1 MTPFRVIVTLLN
13 LLTKSPGPMFR
24 TICWAIVYSDYNQVP
39 ATLAWGARA
48 SESGVAG
55 FWGFRGVRG
64 VGFEDWGFRVWG
76 FGFRLY
82 P

>member
-55 FWGFRGVRG
+55 FGVLG
-64 VGFEDWGFRVWG
+64 VLGVLALRIGVQGLGLWV
-76 FGFRLY
+76 
-82 P
+82 